1 MRGRASHFQV
11 SHRFGFWFCPSKDVI
26 RFRDDYRANIYSEI
40 IKYSSL
46 LKRAMQRNEVFI
58 KKLGLMEGDMSK

>member
-1 MRGRASHFQV
+1 M
-11 SHRFGFWFCPSKDVI
+11 I